1 MFSCF
6 SGRCSNNFLKTVY
19 EQTHWISRLFHKLPE
34 HRTGLQ
40 QIYAHQIYFLSTI
53 ITDQSILSGFL
64 SVIFIVRD
72 TEGGGVYNRCYPLTL
87 ENMAEGPDVWMTS
100 QPWDQLMWQW
110 WRWVLAEETDLVASK
125 VPIFPA
131 FSVLVF
137 TPESGQ
143 SWKAGKH
150 REQRKRD
157 IQTQKRKRHGED
169 WSAVLTVVTDVE
181 FSTKLCQ
188 KPSCQS

>member
-1 MFSCF
+1 
-6 SGRCSNNFLKTVY
+6 
-19 EQTHWISRLFHKLPE
+19 
-34 HRTGLQ
+34 
-40 QIYAHQIYFLSTI
+40 
-53 ITDQSILSGFL
+53 
-64 SVIFIVRD
+64 
-72 TEGGGVYNRCYPLTL
+72 
-87 ENMAEGPDVWMTS
+87 MAT
-100 QPWDQLMWQW
+100 
-110 WRWVLAEETDLVASK
+110 K

-150 REQRKRD
+150 GEQRKRD
-157 IQTQKRKRHGED
+157 IQTQKKKRHGED
-169 WSAVLTVVTDVE
+169 WSVVLTVVADVE